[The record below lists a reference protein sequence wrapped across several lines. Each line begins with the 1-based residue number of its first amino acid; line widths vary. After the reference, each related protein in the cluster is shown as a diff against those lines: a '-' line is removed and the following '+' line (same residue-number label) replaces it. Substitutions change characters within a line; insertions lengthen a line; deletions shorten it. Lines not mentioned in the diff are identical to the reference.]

1 MKTCNVQVDQGRSG
15 IDYVFEAITLLTGR
29 EAKDL
34 PPLTQFIDGDAL
46 NRLFGQVGTT
56 TLPLQNGLLSFQ
68 YADLWV
74 TVACD
79 GADLCVS
86 VADWASSAAD
96 PDDLAVDTANMV
108 AHSESVRRSESFDR
122 IDRRGS
128 FET

>member
-1 MKTCNVQVDQGRSG
+1 MKTCNVQVDQDRSG

-29 EAKDL
+29 KAKGL

-79 GADLCVS
+79 GTDLRVS
-86 VADWASSAAD
+86 VADLANSAAD
-96 PDDLAVDTANMV
+96 PDDSAVDTANV
-108 AHSESVRRSESFDR
+108 TFSPR
-122 IDRRGS
+122 
-128 FET
+128 